1 MTSVFPGAQLYM
13 GKGAESRRGEGNET
27 NQAEASMASS
37 PQQGQ
42 AQGGGGGWTAEQ
54 FWSLLD
60 KADRRFARVRDLP
73 LFGRHEPEEYGKAF
87 RIYTQLW
94 RMQQEHRHRLLDAGL
109 RRWQVGEIAARIAH
123 LYYSQ
128 YQRTSDTALLSEA
141 FVFYHAVLDRA
152 YFLDDHLGGPT
163 KHLRF
168 LARFLLVALLLARR
182 AHTVPRLAT
191 NIRALLDESKKTLQE
206 AEYKEWKHVVQ
217 EISRFLRA
225 DSSFMNMRPLRYS
238 YAFDHPPDTL
248 PTIPPTVKK
257 RGLLLSDAILC
268 SYYHN
273 EVKYTDLTIDT
284 FRMLQCLEWE
294 PCGSFAL
301 DNGYSAHDESGQN
314 HPNLLKDLRD
324 AALPP
329 NPLKTVLYRP
339 SVTHFL
345 TVLATKCEE
354 LPSNGM
360 MLIYLSA
367 AGEVG
372 SSGLGPDT
380 SERVVSS
387 FNKFDISNTRPIN
400 SKEDNEPCLWLGC
413 RESEGSNCIYP
424 CDLIPFTRRPLFLVI
439 DSSVSSTFKSIH
451 GTEKGEAT
459 AMLLSPSS
467 RSSSV
472 GFSGDSTRQSG
483 SQFTMFLTAP
493 LQAFCF
499 VIGNN
504 GLDID
509 RDFYNKAEELLSLS
523 LNEWAM
529 TLVASTSLE
538 PVWIEVLGDPLLR
551 RLLLRFIFCRA
562 TLSLLKASNDKV
574 ECLPSCVPPLPESVG
589 EESMLSQCCVM
600 RVASFFGATDQFSFS
615 EVTTWPDIEDATS
628 SGGAG
633 KEL

>member
-1 MTSVFPGAQLYM
+1 
-13 GKGAESRRGEGNET
+13 
-27 NQAEASMASS
+27 MASS

-42 AQGGGGGWTAEQ
+42 VQGGGSGGVCPAEQ

-128 YQRTSDTALLSEA
+128 YQRNSDTALLSEA

-152 YFLDDHLGGPT
+152 YFLDDHLGAST
-163 KHLRF
+163 KHIRF
-168 LARFLLVALLLARR
+168 LARFLLVALILARR
-182 AHTVPRLAT
+182 AHTVPLLAT
-191 NIRALLDESKKTLQE
+191 KIRALLDESKKTLQE
-206 AEYKEWKHVVQ
+206 ADYREWKHVVQ
-217 EISRFLRA
+217 EITRFLKA
-225 DSSFMNMRPLRYS
+225 DSPFMNMRPLRYS
-238 YAFDHPPDTL
+238 YAFDPPPDNL

-257 RGLLLSDAILC
+257 RGMLLSDAILC

-273 EVKYTDLTIDT
+273 ELKFTDLTLDT

-301 DNGYSAHDESGQN
+301 NNGYSAHDEGGQN

-324 AALPP
+324 AALPS

-339 SVTHFL
+339 SMPHFL
-345 TVLATKCEE
+345 KVLATKCEE
-354 LPSNGM
+354 LPLNGM

-367 AGEVG
+367 AGEMG
-372 SSGLGPDT
+372 TSGLSPDT

-387 FNKFDISNTRPIN
+387 FSKFDISITRPVN
-400 SKEDNEPCLWLGC
+400 LKEDKEPSLWLGC
-413 RESEGSNCIYP
+413 RESEGPNCIYP
-424 CDLIPFTRRPLFLVI
+424 SDLIPFTRRPLFLVI
-439 DSSVSSTFKSIH
+439 DSSVSYAFKSIH
-451 GTEKGEAT
+451 GAEKGETA

-467 RSSSV
+467 RSSAV

-493 LQAFCF
+493 VQAFCCL
-499 VIGNN
+499 IGKN

-509 RDFYNKAEELLSLS
+509 RNTYNKAEELLSVS
-523 LNEWAM
+523 LNEWAT
-529 TLVASTSLE
+529 TLVASSSLD
-538 PVWIEVLGDPLLR
+538 PVWIEIIGDPLLR

-562 TLSLLKASNDKV
+562 TLSLLKASNNKA
-574 ECLPSCVPPLPESVG
+574 EFLPSCVPPLPESVG
-589 EESMLSQCCVM
+589 GESMLSQCCVM
-600 RVASFFGATDQFSFS
+600 RVASFLGAADQFSFA
-615 EVTTWPDIEDATS
+615 EVTTWPDVDEPTG
-628 SGGAG
+628 SGGAD
-633 KEL
+633 K

>member
-273 EVKYTDLTIDT
+273 EV
-284 FRMLQCLEWE
+284 
-294 PCGSFAL
+294 
-301 DNGYSAHDESGQN
+301 
-314 HPNLLKDLRD
+314 
-324 AALPP
+324 
-329 NPLKTVLYRP
+329 
-339 SVTHFL
+339 
-345 TVLATKCEE
+345 LATKCEE

-372 SSGLGPDT
+372 SSGFGPDT

-529 TLVASTSLE
+529 TLVASTSLL

>member
-1 MTSVFPGAQLYM
+1 
-13 GKGAESRRGEGNET
+13 
-27 NQAEASMASS
+27 MASS
-37 PQQGQ
+37 PQAQQGQ
-42 AQGGGGGWTAEQ
+42 AQSQGGGGGTGGVCPAEQ

-73 LFGRHEPEEYGKAF
+73 LYGRREPEEYGKAF

-94 RMQQEHRHRLLDAGL
+94 RMQQEHRQRLLEAGL

-128 YQRTSDTALLSEA
+128 YQRASDTALLSEA

-152 YFLDDHLGGPT
+152 YFLDEHLGAGAST

-168 LARFLLVALLLARR
+168 LARFLLVALILARR
-182 AHTVPRLAT
+182 AHTVPLLASR
-191 NIRALLDESKKTLQE
+191 IRALLDESKKTLQE
-206 AEYKEWKHVVQ
+206 SDYREWKHTVQ
-217 EISRFLRA
+217 EITRFLKA
-225 DSSFMNMRPLRYS
+225 DSPFMNMRPLRYS
-238 YAFDHPPDTL
+238 YAFDPPPDNL
-248 PTIPPTVKK
+248 PTTPPTVKK
-257 RGLLLSDAILC
+257 RGLLLGDAILC

-273 EVKYTDLTIDT
+273 EVKFTDLTLDT

-301 DNGYSAHDESGQN
+301 NNGYSAHDEGGQN

-329 NPLKTVLYRP
+329 NPLKTVLHRP
-339 SVTHFL
+339 SVPHFL

-354 LPSNGM
+354 LPLNGM

-367 AGEVG
+367 AGEMG
-372 SSGLGPDT
+372 ASGLGPDA

-387 FNKFDISNTRPIN
+387 FSKFDVSNTRPVN
-400 SKEDNEPCLWLGC
+400 PKEDNEPSLWLGC
-413 RESEGSNCIYP
+413 REGSNCIYP

-439 DSSVSSTFKSIH
+439 DSSVSYAFKSIH
-451 GTEKGEAT
+451 GAEKGETA
-459 AMLLSPSS
+459 AMLLSRSS
-467 RSSSV
+467 RSCAV
-472 GFSGDSTRQSG
+472 GFGADSTRQSG

-493 LQAFCF
+493 VQAFCF
-499 VIGNN
+499 LIGKN

-509 RDFYNKAEELLSLS
+509 KETYNKAEELLSLS
-523 LNEWAM
+523 LNDWAT
-529 TLVASTSLE
+529 TLVASSSLD

-562 TLSLLKASNDKV
+562 TLSLLKGSNNKA
-574 ECLPSCVPPLPESVG
+574 ECLPSCLPPLPESVSG
-589 EESMLSQCCVM
+589 ESMLSQCCVM
-600 RVASFFGATDQFSFS
+600 RVASLLGAADQFSFA
-615 EVTTWPDIEDATS
+615 EVTTWSDVDEPIG
-628 SGGAG
+628 SGGADR
-633 KEL
+633 

>member
-1 MTSVFPGAQLYM
+1 
-13 GKGAESRRGEGNET
+13 
-27 NQAEASMASS
+27 MASS

-42 AQGGGGGWTAEQ
+42 VQGGGGGVCPAEQ

-141 FVFYHAVLDRA
+141 FVFYHAVLDRG
-152 YFLDDHLGGPT
+152 YFLDEHLGAST

-168 LARFLLVALLLARR
+168 LARFLLVALILARR
-182 AHTVPRLAT
+182 AHTVPLLASK
-191 NIRALLDESKKTLQE
+191 IRALLDESKKTLQE
-206 AEYKEWKHVVQ
+206 SDYREWKHTVQ
-217 EISRFLRA
+217 EITRFLKA
-225 DSSFMNMRPLRYS
+225 DSPFMNMRPLRYS
-238 YAFDHPPDTL
+238 YAFDPPPDNL

-257 RGLLLSDAILC
+257 RGLLLGDAILC

-273 EVKYTDLTIDT
+273 EVKFTDLTLDT

-301 DNGYSAHDESGQN
+301 NNGYNAHDEGGQN

-329 NPLKTVLYRP
+329 NPLKTVLHRP
-339 SVTHFL
+339 SVPHLL

-354 LPSNGM
+354 LPLNGM

-367 AGEVG
+367 AGEMG
-372 SSGLGPDT
+372 TSGLSPDA

-387 FNKFDISNTRPIN
+387 FSKFDVSNTRPVN
-400 SKEDNEPCLWLGC
+400 PKEDNETSLWLGC
-413 RESEGSNCIYP
+413 REGEGSVLFLTHVQHLGSNCIYP

-439 DSSVSSTFKSIH
+439 DSSVSYAFK
-451 GTEKGEAT
+451 A
-459 AMLLSPSS
+459 
-467 RSSSV
+467 
-472 GFSGDSTRQSG
+472 GFDADSTRQSG

-493 LQAFCF
+493 VQAFF
-499 VIGNN
+499 FLIGKN

-509 RDFYNKAEELLSLS
+509 KESYNKAEELLSLS
-523 LNEWAM
+523 LNDWAT
-529 TLVASTSLE
+529 TLVASSSLD
-538 PVWIEVLGDPLLR
+538 PVWVEVLGDPLLR

-562 TLSLLKASNDKV
+562 TLSLLKASNNKA

-589 EESMLSQCCVM
+589 GESMLSQCCVM
-600 RVASFFGATDQFSFS
+600 RVASLLGAADQFSFA
-615 EVTTWPDIEDATS
+615 EVTTWSDVDEPIG
-628 SGGAG
+628 SGGADR
-633 KEL
+633 